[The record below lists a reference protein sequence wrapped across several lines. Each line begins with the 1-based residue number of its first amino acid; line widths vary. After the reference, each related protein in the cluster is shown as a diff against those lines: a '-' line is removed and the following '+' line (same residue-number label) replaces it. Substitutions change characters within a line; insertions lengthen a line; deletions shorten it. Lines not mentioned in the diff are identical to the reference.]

1 MAGENPEETARLASA
16 LIAVLTSEQ
25 DFIPD
30 IPVSPIPRRNRVS
43 ASRTDA
49 MPARTMRNLATP
61 STCDG
66 VCGAAQT
73 PSDPDEFQKSLPNSL
88 GPLREVV
95 AGCGRC
101 RLAAGRR
108 HTVFGEGPTTPV
120 LMIVGECPGS
130 LDDQL
135 GRPFS
140 GEPGELLTKIINA
153 MGLDRERDCYL
164 ATVLKCRMPDESS
177 PPPDVV
183 GLCRP
188 FLTRQIQIVSPRFLI
203 AMGQTAAMVLA
214 GSPSISRLRGRL
226 LMHDDIP
233 MLVTYHPAALLRD
246 PGLKKLVWEDVKLI
260 MARLKP

>member
-1 MAGENPEETARLASA
+1 MNDGKSQEAARLASA
-16 LIAVLTSEQ
+16 LIAVLSSTQ
-25 DFIPD
+25 DLIPD
-30 IPVSPIPRRNRVS
+30 LPVAGGSRRARV
-43 ASRTDA
+43 
-49 MPARTMRNLATP
+49 ARTPGIAIQDEPAQAAPTP
-61 STCDG
+61 PRAG
-66 VCGAAQT
+66 QT
-73 PSDPDEFQKSLPNSL
+73 PAVQDADQFLKSLPDAL
-88 GPLREVV
+88 GPLREAV

-101 RLAAGRR
+101 RLASGRR
-108 HTVFGEGPTTPV
+108 HTVFGEGPANPM
-120 LMIVGECPGS
+120 LMIVGESPGAR
-130 LDDQL
+130 DDEL

-177 PPPDVV
+177 PPPDLV

-188 FLTRQIQIVSPRFLI
+188 FLTRQVQIVKPRFLI

-233 MLVTYHPAALLRD
+233 MLVTYHPSALLRD
-246 PGLKKLVWEDVKLI
+246 PALKKLVWEDVKLI
-260 MARLKP
+260 MARMKT